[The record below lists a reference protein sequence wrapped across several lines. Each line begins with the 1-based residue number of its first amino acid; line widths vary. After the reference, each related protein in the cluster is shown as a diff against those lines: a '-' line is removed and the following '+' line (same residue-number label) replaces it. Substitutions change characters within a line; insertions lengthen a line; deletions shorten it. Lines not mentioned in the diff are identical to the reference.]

1 MASPREVR
9 NRISGVK
16 KTQKITR
23 AMKMVAA
30 AKLRRSQNAVVA
42 ARPYANTM
50 GRLLRD
56 VAGQIE
62 GPKGPLL
69 TGRPVERVTLVVV
82 TSDRGL
88 CGAFNSNIIKAAL
101 AHLEENHPGWAE
113 DGRARVVCIGKKAA
127 DFFGKRRFTVAGKHI
142 GVSGAPTLVVA
153 RSIAGNLIRSFLSG
167 ETDRI
172 DLVYNEFKT
181 VAQQKI
187 VIAPFLPVIPEAASG
202 GERSV
207 EYIYEPV
214 KERILDEL
222 VPRHLNFAVWRAL
235 LESNASEQGARMTAM
250 ENATVNANEMIRALQ
265 LQYNKARQASITKE
279 LLEIV
284 SGAEALR

>member
-50 GRLLRD
+50 ERLLRD
-56 VAGQIE
+56 VAGKIE

>member
-50 GRLLRD
+50 ERLLRD
-56 VAGQIE
+56 VAGKIE

-69 TGRPVERVTLVVV
+69 TDRPVERVTLVVV

-88 CGAFNSNIIKAAL
+88 CGAFNSNIIKAAV

-153 RSIAGNLIRSFLSG
+153 RSIAGDLIRSFLSG

-222 VPRHLNFAVWRAL
+222 VPRHLNFAVWLAL

-250 ENATVNANEMIRALQ
+250 ENATVNANEMIRSLQ

>member
-50 GRLLRD
+50 ERLLRD
-56 VAGQIE
+56 VAGKIE

-69 TGRPVERVTLVVV
+69 TDRPVERVTLVVV

-88 CGAFNSNIIKAAL
+88 CGAFNSNIIKAAV

-153 RSIAGNLIRSFLSG
+153 RSIAGDLIRSFLSG